1 MCCRCALHLQEVG
14 PFTPKASGPKCA
26 QVGQQV
32 PFQDWWSKEEMCAN
46 ATIKDTFPAN
56 TRALQRGQRFFAR
69 HPQAKEPLD
78 DGNVVNLKPFLT
90 KYAYSIA
97 LDVLAANAASQPAG
111 KKGR

>member
-1 MCCRCALHLQEVG
+1 
-14 PFTPKASGPKCA
+14 
-26 QVGQQV
+26 VGQQV
-32 PFQDWWSKEEMCAN
+32 PFQDWWSKEDMCAN
-46 ATIKDTFPAN
+46 ATIKDDFPAN

-69 HPQAKEPLD
+69 HPQAILNSSRD
-78 DGNVVNLKPFLT
+78 GGNVVNLKPFLT